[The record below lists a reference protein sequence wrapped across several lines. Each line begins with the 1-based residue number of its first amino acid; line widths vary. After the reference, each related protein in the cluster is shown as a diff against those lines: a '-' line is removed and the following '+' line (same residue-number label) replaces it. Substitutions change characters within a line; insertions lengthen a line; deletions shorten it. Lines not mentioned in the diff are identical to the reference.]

1 MGMSMMRGKRNDD
14 DDGGG
19 PPGGGG
25 GGGVQWK
32 AKALAP
38 QYLGGGT
45 WAFPVGPAT
54 KAPPPPPT
62 LSQKISNFA
71 RAAIPSFS
79 WSSFLSNRNK

>member
-1 MGMSMMRGKRNDD
+1 MGMALMKGKSNN

-19 PPGGGG
+19 PPGG

-38 QYLGGGT
+38 QYLGGGV
-45 WAFPVGPAT
+45 WAFPVGPA
-54 KAPPPPPT
+54 APQKPPT

-71 RAAIPSFS
+71 AQSVPSFS
-79 WSSFLSNRNK
+79 WSSFLSNRRK